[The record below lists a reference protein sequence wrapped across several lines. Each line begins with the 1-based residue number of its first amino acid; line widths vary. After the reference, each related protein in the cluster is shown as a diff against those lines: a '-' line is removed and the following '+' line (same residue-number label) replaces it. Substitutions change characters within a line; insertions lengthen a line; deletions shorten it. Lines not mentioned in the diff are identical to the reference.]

1 MKLLFEALFKFIFGL
16 VLVGAMLF
24 LSAGSLLYMNGWL
37 FIGVLFVPM
46 LALGV
51 VLFIKSP
58 SLLKKR
64 LDAKEK
70 GKTQKGV
77 VAFSGLLFVVGFIAA
92 GLDFRFGWS
101 SIPVWCVIAASVVF
115 LASYGLYGEVMRENV
130 YLSRTIEVR
139 EGQKVV
145 STGLYGIVRHP
156 MYSVTVWLFLSIP
169 IILGSIPA
177 FLCFVPYVF
186 IIAVRIIDEEK
197 LLTAE
202 LDGYEEYK
210 NKVKYRLFPF
220 IW

>member
-58 SLLKKR
+58 SLLRKR

>member
-58 SLLKKR
+58 SLLRKR

-77 VAFSGLLFVVGFIAA
+77 VAFSGILFAAGFIIS
-92 GLDFRFGWS
+92 GFDFRFGWS
-101 SIPVWCVIAASVVF
+101 SVPTWCVIAASVVF
-115 LASYGLYGEVMRENV
+115 LVSYVLYAEVMRENV
-130 YLSRTIEVR
+130 YLSRTIEVSS
-139 EGQKVV
+139 EQKVV
-145 STGLYGIVRHP
+145 SEGLYGIIRHP
-156 MYSVTVWLFLSIP
+156 MYAVTVWLFLSIP
-169 IILGSIPA
+169 IILGSLFA
-177 FLCFVPYVF
+177 LVCFVPYVF
-186 IIAVRIIDEEK
+186 IIAVRIVDEEK

-202 LDGYEEYK
+202 LDGYEKYK
-210 NKVKYRLFPF
+210 KNVKYRLIPF
-220 IW
+220 VW